1 MNTCLTIYRQ
11 LIINSKFNK
20 MNTKRKSFFI
30 IPMLVLGLIYSC
42 APTVTVTNDYDH
54 AVNFSEFKTFATFD
68 LSTQKGQVNQLNV
81 DRVTKAIRAEMAAKG
96 FKETS
101 ENPDLKVNAVAILKN
116 KTLVTA
122 NSNYYGY
129 GGMYRPYGYWG
140 GGAMMGGGSTTF
152 DTQNYVDGSL
162 VIDIVSTKTG
172 KLVWQGIGNAEIDN
186 KPDNPEEF
194 INTSVKSI
202 MASFPPGA
210 VKK

>member
-1 MNTCLTIYRQ
+1 
-11 LIINSKFNK
+11 
-20 MNTKRKSFFI
+20 MNTKRKSLFL
-30 IPMLVLGLIYSC
+30 IPILLLGLIYGC
-42 APTVTVTNDYDH
+42 APTVKVTNDYDH

-68 LSTQKGQVNQLNV
+68 LRAQKGQVNQLNV
-81 DRVTKAIRAEMAAKG
+81 DRVTKAIIAEMTAKG

-101 ENPDLKVNAVAILKN
+101 DNPDLKVNAVAILKN
-116 KTLVTA
+116 KQQVTA
-122 NSNYYGY
+122 NSNFYGY

-140 GGAMMGGGSTTF
+140 GGAMMGGGTTTF
-152 DTQNYVDGSL
+152 DTYDYVDGSL

-194 INTSVKSI
+194 INSSVKSI
-202 MASFPPGA
+202 LAGFPPGA